1 MSHIFAFINQD
12 NLLLHALTDGN
23 PVSMDALKRYSVV
36 EYYNFIAIEQAR
48 RENQRKELDKMRARR

>member
-1 MSHIFAFINQD
+1 MTHIFAFINQD
-12 NLLLHALTDGN
+12 NLLLHGLTDGN

-48 RENQRKELDKMRARR
+48 REKQKKELDRMKAKR

>member
-12 NLLLHALTDGN
+12 NLLLHGLTDGN
-23 PVSMDALKRYSVV
+23 PVSMDALKKYSVV

-48 RENQRKELDKMRARR
+48 REKQRKELDKMRARR